1 MPNTEF
7 FRRLAAA
14 LGLHE
19 PDLYESDESIVRAA
33 LDSDHPYLSGVTFDR
48 LWEHGWAPL
57 NLPADWRPFADGG
70 FPTPSGRCEF
80 FAEHLEALGLDPLPT
95 FEPAKESPAGDAVL
109 AARYPLILMT
119 PKTPLHFLNSSYANL
134 PRHLRAEP
142 EPRLDIHPDDAN
154 SRGIADGDP
163 VRVFND
169 RGDIQ
174 LRARVA
180 DRVRPG
186 VVAVPFGWWRDHAP
200 SGALANTLTA
210 DGLSD
215 LGGGG
220 DWHDTLVQVSFA
232 EEASDVPTLRHGQSD
247 PELESKRSG

>member
-1 MPNTEF
+1 
-7 FRRLAAA
+7 
-14 LGLHE
+14 
-19 PDLYESDESIVRAA
+19 
-33 LDSDHPYLSGVTFDR
+33 PYLEGVTFER
-48 LWEHGWAPL
+48 LWQHGWAPL

-70 FPTPSGRCEF
+70 FPTPSGKCEF
-80 FAEHLEALGLDPLPT
+80 YAEHLQAYGMDPLPT
-95 FEPAKESPAGDAVL
+95 FEPARESPAGDADL
-109 AARYPLILMT
+109 AARFPLVLMT

-142 EPRLDIHPDDAN
+142 EPRLDIHPGDAEA
-154 SRGIADGDP
+154 RGIADGDP

-169 RGDIQ
+169 RGAIR
-174 LRARVA
+174 LTARVA

-220 DWHDTLVQVSFA
+220 DWHDTLVEVSA
-232 EEASDVPTLRHGQSD
+232 AHPPGIIST
-247 PELESKRSG
+247 PEP